1 MSVFKQVEI
10 DTQPAKEAGARI
22 GGEVAH
28 AIRNGIKGA
37 KLGDVIANEFSK
49 GAHEGVIGIRDV
61 ERLLDSAI
69 KVHNKA
75 LGFSSTSAASE
86 IQHWGRRRIV
96 AEASGSDKQIA
107 NYMKDAFGRMSSLQG
122 SLTGELYSESLEGA
136 KSQLHRQIN
145 AIEKRAATMFRAKGM
160 SPLDVELHSR
170 RVGDLF
176 RQRVDKLGE
185 YYTGGTYE
193 GMLNVPATQTQI
205 ANLQR
210 VMESTYESMGQRT
223 QAAREASAKE
233 KQRLKDLREEKRLI
247 EQIARQYDR
256 YLKMQG
262 YDALSRAP
270 MVDSKRTALNMWGY
284 GQFAGNHPKI
294 MDALNIEMA
303 SQKQQIEMFQ
313 DSIKQAKMIESW
325 QKKAQSALN
334 TMLTDYG
341 HWLKAAG
348 HNKEYIYT
356 RQQQLKSTYDISSIV
371 SPGGLDSFLST
382 LSDKRRDLMS
392 KEVWEKEIGF
402 TGTRASLQER
412 LPGVLSRAKRA
423 ESLISGDTTK
433 ANQIYDN
440 NKRLFQHALR
450 VVSPN
455 GAITLQQIE
464 RAMDALDKDSQA
476 KLQAAAEQK
485 KTTRALREYRHA
497 TENEVDDLIRRG
509 RDRQRLKN
517 MWEGLPLR
525 NMRYASTP
533 FLPISVL
540 RHIPGIGRVG
550 WGRPL
555 DTERDDIIRQIREA
569 KNKDEIDAIRKRY
582 EFDRRREVY
591 DKDLGRFRNNRGFL
605 PWRSAEGEYMPTLG
619 RFGEAFMRTTN
630 KLATAW
636 IAVMWARMAMQSIG
650 APISAAMSAA
660 DAHTRQKNM
669 YNVSLPYGMTAGKTF
684 EQWEDE
690 SFGKARAL
698 RMKASDY
705 REMVMNAAP
714 IFHTAVYGKDYN
726 KGAIGADGKM
736 HYQGER
742 IVTNMGQVET
752 IAENLHRMAK
762 ISGSSDVEMQAALR
776 QVIQMVSKGRGN
788 IQDIRPILESGGH
801 MGDMIARFGFG
812 VSGAADLYKLNE
824 EKELTADRLMK
835 NLLSDKT
842 SDDLREL
849 MRRSARTWEEVA
861 AIMKGDLNKLMMPT
875 IRSLASESEYGIGD
889 KLTSMTK
896 TLADQEWLGRAIRD
910 KIDEVIE
917 TIQKNWYVYMSQFLR
932 FAGTMILMSTVAV
945 RALGI
950 LNQIVNRGTQL
961 GLSMFGYSHLD
972 EVVSNT
978 IKDAP
983 RPVWQTM
990 GTFLDNEVFGDS
1002 ELGLHGHEGV
1012 RKYLASKG
1020 VDTSVLTGMH
1030 GKFVTQSYAKESIA
1044 GIKALSEL
1052 QNLSDSELENIL
1064 GKGGRKYVKRA
1075 SKLMENSS
1083 FVEDMEGLAGGLH
1096 SIDETNKQIDAI
1108 MEGHTALGKSLLALG
1123 SGDNLK
1129 KLVSDMEANV
1139 KKEEDARFP
1148 GHALDLDKQTA
1159 GNTGETAKNT
1169 RKANQIQLA
1178 ILKQIA
1184 GTRVINRVVHVNPNI
1199 VSNVGTIRN
1208 GIEYDQLLKDLG
1220 STVNHAV
1227 TAYAL

>member
-22 GGEVAH
+22 GGEVAR

-145 AIEKRAATMFRAKGM
+145 AIEKRAEAMFRAKGM
-160 SPLDVELHSR
+160 NPLEVELHSR
-170 RVGDLF
+170 RVADSF

-193 GMLNVPATQTQI
+193 GMLNVPATQAQI

-210 VMESTYESMGQRT
+210 VMENTYTSMGQRT
-223 QAAREASAKE
+223 QAARDASETE
-233 KQRLKDLREEKRLI
+233 KQRLKDLQEEKRLI
-247 EQIARQYDR
+247 DQITRQYDR

-270 MVDSKRTALNMWGY
+270 MVDSKRTALGMWRY

-294 MDALNIEMA
+294 MDALGLEMA

-356 RQQQLKSTYDISSIV
+356 RKRQIESTYDVSAIT
-371 SPGGLDSFLST
+371 SPGGLDSFLRM

-392 KEVWEKEIGF
+392 KEVWEKETGF

-423 ESLISGDTTK
+423 ESLTSGDTTK

-464 RAMDALDKDSQA
+464 HAMDALDKDSQA

-485 KTTRALREYRHA
+485 KTTKTLREYRHA

-517 MWEGLPLR
+517 MWEGFPLR

-533 FLPISVL
+533 LLPISVL

-569 KNKDEIDAIRKRY
+569 KNKDEIDAIRRRY

-619 RFGEAFMRTTN
+619 KFGEAFMRTTN

-650 APISAAMSAA
+650 APITAAMSAA

-669 YNVSLPYGMTAGKTF
+669 YNVSLPYGMTSGKTF

-714 IFHTAVYGKDYN
+714 IFHTAVYGKDYK

-875 IRSLASESEYGIGD
+875 IRSLASESEYGIGE

-950 LNQIVNRGTQL
+950 LNQATNRVTQAGVSFL
-961 GLSMFGYSHLD
+961 GGEQASASVQKALG
-972 EVVSNT
+972 
-978 IKDAP
+978 IP
-983 RPVWQTM
+983 TM
-990 GTFLDNEVFGDS
+990 GNVQDALDAQVFGAS
-1002 ELGLHGHEGV
+1002 ILGFGGHKGV
-1012 RKYLASKG
+1012 RNYLASKG
-1020 VDTSVLTGMH
+1020 VDTDVLDGFHLGNMITQDYAKQSLAGIEALYELRNMNDTELE
-1030 GKFVTQSYAKESIA
+1030 GVLGKDGRKFV
-1044 GIKALSEL
+1044 
-1052 QNLSDSELENIL
+1052 D
-1064 GKGGRKYVKRA
+1064 RA
-1075 SKLMENSS
+1075 SKLMESDFTNIMSGTAN
-1083 FVEDMEGLAGGLH
+1083 GLKD
-1096 SIDETNKQIDAI
+1096 IDDLNGQIDAI
-1108 MEGHTALGKSLLALG
+1108 MEGHTKLGLSLLELG
-1123 SGDNLK
+1123 EGDKLRN
-1129 KLVSDMEANV
+1129 LVSNMEANV

-1208 GIEYDQLLKDLG
+1208 GIEYDQLLRDLG